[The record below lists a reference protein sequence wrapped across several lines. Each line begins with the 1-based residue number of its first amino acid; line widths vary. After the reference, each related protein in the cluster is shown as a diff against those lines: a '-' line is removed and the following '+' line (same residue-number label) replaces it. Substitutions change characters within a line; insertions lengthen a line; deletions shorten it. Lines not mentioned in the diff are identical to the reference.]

1 MIDVQIVM
9 LSGQK
14 YDYKT
19 DDQNI
24 ESEYFKRYSKGELF
38 AVVMKN
44 ITHHTNGT
52 KSVTI
57 KKSILIQNVLIMLR
71 SQFQKLNNQT
81 TSPLPT

>member
-57 KKSILIQNVLIMLR
+57 KKIYIDTKRIDYAAFTISET
-71 SQFQKLNNQT
+71 K
-81 TSPLPT
+81 

>member
-52 KSVTI
+52 KSVIMKKIYIDTKRIDYAAFTI
-57 KKSILIQNVLIMLR
+57 SETK
-71 SQFQKLNNQT
+71 
-81 TSPLPT
+81 

>member
-52 KSVTI
+52 KSVII
-57 KKSILIQNVLIMLR
+57 KKIYIDTKRIDYAAFTISET
-71 SQFQKLNNQT
+71 K
-81 TSPLPT
+81 

>member
-14 YDYKT
+14 YNYKT

-57 KKSILIQNVLIMLR
+57 KKIYIDTKRIDYAVFTISET
-71 SQFQKLNNQT
+71 K
-81 TSPLPT
+81 

>member
-1 MIDVQIVM
+1 MIDGQIVM

-52 KSVTI
+52 KSVII
-57 KKSILIQNVLIMLR
+57 KKIYIDTKRIDYAAFTISET
-71 SQFQKLNNQT
+71 K
-81 TSPLPT
+81 

>member
-44 ITHHTNGT
+44 ITHHTNCT
-52 KSVTI
+52 KSVII
-57 KKSILIQNVLIMLR
+57 KKIYIDTKRIDYAAFTISET
-71 SQFQKLNNQT
+71 K
-81 TSPLPT
+81 

>member
-44 ITHHTNGT
+44 ITHYTNGT
-52 KSVTI
+52 KSVIMKKIYIDTKRIDYAAFTI
-57 KKSILIQNVLIMLR
+57 SETK
-71 SQFQKLNNQT
+71 
-81 TSPLPT
+81 

>member
-52 KSVTI
+52 KSVIMKKIYIETKRIDYAAFTI
-57 KKSILIQNVLIMLR
+57 SETK
-71 SQFQKLNNQT
+71 
-81 TSPLPT
+81 

>member
-24 ESEYFKRYSKGELF
+24 ESEYFERYSKGELF

-52 KSVTI
+52 KSVTT
-57 KKSILIQNVLIMLR
+57 KKIYIDTKRINYAT
-71 SQFQKLNNQT
+71 FT
-81 TSPLPT
+81 TSETK

>member
-1 MIDVQIVM
+1 MINVQIVM

-52 KSVTI
+52 KSVTT
-57 KKSILIQNVLIMLR
+57 KKIYIDTKRIDYAAFTISET
-71 SQFQKLNNQT
+71 K
-81 TSPLPT
+81 

>member
-24 ESEYFKRYSKGELF
+24 EFEYFERYSKGELF

-44 ITHHTNGT
+44 IIHHTNGT
-52 KSVTI
+52 KSVTT
-57 KKSILIQNVLIMLR
+57 KKIYIDTRRIDYAT
-71 SQFQKLNNQT
+71 FT
-81 TSPLPT
+81 TSETK

>member
-44 ITHHTNGT
+44 MTHHTNGT
-52 KSVTI
+52 TSVTT
-57 KKSILIQNVLIMLR
+57 KKIYIDTKRIDYAAFTISET
-71 SQFQKLNNQT
+71 K
-81 TSPLPT
+81 